1 MTNTIYTLLQK
12 YAWLAFLL
20 LPLLLF
26 AHCKTETK
34 TGEPVTGT
42 VAMAKLDPM
51 LEALLREDFVATND
65 LEALHITDTQCLFY
79 MHAAR
84 DSALCTKTVRLNDNI
99 FYSIIS
105 LADTVGV
112 CSHSLLVT
120 VHQKEK
126 KALASRYLHPDCN
139 VDFSWD
145 RYSIYNHDIASAN
158 TVWVLK
164 ENYYKIEDSTTNI
177 EDEKFRI
184 GGTDTTHFIISPAGQ
199 ISMSGYIHSNN

>member
-1 MTNTIYTLLQK
+1 MTNTIHTLLQK

-20 LPLLLF
+20 LTLLLF
-26 AHCKTETK
+26 EHCKTETK
-34 TGEPVTGT
+34 TGEPVTGP
-42 VAMAKLDPM
+42 VAMAKLDSIM
-51 LEALLREDFVATND
+51 AALFLEDFVATND

-79 MHAAR
+79 MDGAR

-99 FYSIIS
+99 IYSIIS

-120 VHQKEK
+120 VDQKEK
-126 KALASRYLHPDCN
+126 KAVASRYLHPDCN

-164 ENYYKIEDSTTNI
+164 ENYYKIADSTTDM
-177 EDEKFRI
+177 EDEKFRV

-199 ISMSGYIHSNN
+199 ISMSGYIPSNN